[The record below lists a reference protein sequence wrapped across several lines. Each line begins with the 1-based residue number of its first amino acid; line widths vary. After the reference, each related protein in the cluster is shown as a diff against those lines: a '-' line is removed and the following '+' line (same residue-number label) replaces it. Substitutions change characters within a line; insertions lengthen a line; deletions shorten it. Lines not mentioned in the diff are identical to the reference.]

1 MGQSK
6 LLCCSVV
13 DAFRTANGTTA
24 QRRGRGSEPIGTP
37 RTMALET
44 AFTSVARHDLVA
56 SAKAPGHS
64 ASASQKPLAGFGSSS
79 SNLQTVAALAT
90 GVAAFAGGRERRV
103 PAFRRSTVAR
113 RAFFDFASQ
122 PSKKTVIITGA
133 SSGLG
138 LATAKELVMSGEW
151 RVIMACR
158 DYVKA
163 ERVAKENDFPEDSY
177 IVQHLD
183 LAANNSVRQFVRTF
197 RTLNIPLDALV
208 CNAAIYF
215 PNAHK
220 EGAFLPGL
228 FPGGGPRWSADGH
241 ELSFAANYLGHF
253 LLCNLLLEDLQKSTM
268 KPARCIILGTVTA
281 SINDKEVGG
290 MIPPVA
296 DLGGLEGLESG
307 MKKPVTMIDGGR
319 FNGAKAYKDSKV
331 CDVMLMREL
340 HKRFH
345 EKTGVCFASLYPGCI
360 AETNLFREHYP
371 VFRFLFPILQ
381 KEVTNAYVSEAEA
394 GKRLAK
400 CVADPAYAQSGVYFS
415 WGGESG
421 TGGAGGTDAVENV
434 GASNDKFLQYG
445 SFRTLKENEIGGQ
458 AADEE
463 RCRRLWSFSEKLVGD
478 GFDLYY
484 EEHGSPN
491 GIPVVFL
498 HGGPGAG
505 CSRRM
510 AQLFDPEKYRV
521 ILFDQRGC
529 GKSSRKDSANAE
541 DQLEGNTTWH
551 LVEDLEVLRAHL
563 KIDRW
568 VVCGGSWGTCLA
580 LAYASKHPACV
591 LGMVLRAVFLFRNE
605 ELEYFCG
612 PKGGARSLSRGA
624 WDSFAGWL
632 PWAEQRSA
640 RAIAAAFR
648 RAALGEDAS
657 VSPTDALSKWRA
669 WENHLFAQRAKSL
682 KLQPSKLSSD
692 LPEAKVP
699 AKPWP
704 KPGKFNV
711 QALLTLHYVAERGF
725 FPEGSEL
732 LDSAAA
738 FAFPLKLVHGQND
751 CICPAVNAEDLARA
765 VGPSAELLLT
775 DGGHSQWDAGN
786 IDAFVRATDQ
796 VAATRRRY
804 LYHLSL
810 GLRLWHVFI
819 WLLCETCCQV
829 QTSEMTRSRAVEAT
843 EGQTE
848 GRELKSRKRR
858 RQAARQSQEEET
870 EVFVNAPRLKT
881 NPDGACELRRPAKRR
896 RIRSQLVL
904 PDGWD
909 VYKKQIFR
917 VRPAPEV

>member
-1 MGQSK
+1 MGHSQ
-6 LLCCSVV
+6 LLCRSVV
-13 DAFRTANGTTA
+13 DDSWTANGTYA

-44 AFTSVARHDLVA
+44 AFTSVHVARHDLVA

-64 ASASQKPLAGFGSSS
+64 ASASQKPLASLGSSS
-79 SNLQTVAALAT
+79 SNLQTAAALAA
-90 GVAAFAGGRERRV
+90 GVAAFAGGRQRRA
-103 PAFRRSTVAR
+103 PAFRRSTVGR

-138 LATAKELVMSGEW
+138 LATAKELVKSGEW

-241 ELSFAANYLGHF
+241 ELSFASNYLGHF

-296 DLGGLEGLESG
+296 DLGGLEGLEAG
-307 MKKPVTMIDGGR
+307 MKQPVTMIDGGR

-345 EKTGVCFASLYPGCI
+345 DKTGVCFASLYPGCI

-381 KEVTNAYVSEAEA
+381 KEVTNAYVSEEEA
-394 GKRLAK
+394 GRRLAK

-463 RCRRLWSFSEKLVGD
+463 RCRTLMTCWAVQSTVGLLAPGSDLLEVGNTAASRTVAQEMKVFAVVPVSD

-484 EEHGSPN
+484 EEHGSPD

-612 PKGGARSLSRGA
+612 PKGGARSLARGA

-632 PWAEQRSA
+632 PWAETRSA

-669 WENHLFAQRAKSL
+669 WENHLFAQRAKNL

-732 LDSAAA
+732 LDSAAT

-796 VAATRRRY
+796 VVVPTHRIVNFLIIRFAPMARV
-804 LYHLSL
+804 HL
-810 GLRLWHVFI
+810 
-819 WLLCETCCQV
+819 
-829 QTSEMTRSRAVEAT
+829 
-843 EGQTE
+843 
-848 GRELKSRKRR
+848 
-858 RQAARQSQEEET
+858 
-870 EVFVNAPRLKT
+870 AP
-881 NPDGACELRRPAKRR
+881 
-896 RIRSQLVL
+896 V
-904 PDGWD
+904 
-909 VYKKQIFR
+909 
-917 VRPAPEV
+917 

>member
-1 MGQSK
+1 MKAFAVVPVSRPAASRTGSPGVRWIEPSRCDVPRLRWPFLPALSSLTACTALAVSK
-6 LLCCSVV
+6 GALSRSGRRPQAQAKPRRRVALVEASRGKTS
-13 DAFRTANGTTA
+13 RTGA
-24 QRRGRGSEPIGTP
+24 RRG
-37 RTMALET
+37 L
-44 AFTSVARHDLVA
+44 
-56 SAKAPGHS
+56 HS
-64 ASASQKPLAGFGSSS
+64 AGPVLS
-79 SNLQTVAALAT
+79 T
-90 GVAAFAGGRERRV
+90 G
-103 PAFRRSTVAR
+103 
-113 RAFFDFASQ
+113 
-122 PSKKTVIITGA
+122 
-133 SSGLG
+133 
-138 LATAKELVMSGEW
+138 
-151 RVIMACR
+151 
-158 DYVKA
+158 
-163 ERVAKENDFPEDSY
+163 
-177 IVQHLD
+177 
-183 LAANNSVRQFVRTF
+183 
-197 RTLNIPLDALV
+197 TLP
-208 CNAAIYF
+208 
-215 PNAHK
+215 
-220 EGAFLPGL
+220 
-228 FPGGGPRWSADGH
+228 
-241 ELSFAANYLGHF
+241 
-253 LLCNLLLEDLQKSTM
+253 
-268 KPARCIILGTVTA
+268 
-281 SINDKEVGG
+281 
-290 MIPPVA
+290 
-296 DLGGLEGLESG
+296 
-307 MKKPVTMIDGGR
+307 
-319 FNGAKAYKDSKV
+319 
-331 CDVMLMREL
+331 
-340 HKRFH
+340 
-345 EKTGVCFASLYPGCI
+345 
-360 AETNLFREHYP
+360 
-371 VFRFLFPILQ
+371 
-381 KEVTNAYVSEAEA
+381 
-394 GKRLAK
+394 
-400 CVADPAYAQSGVYFS
+400 
-415 WGGESG
+415 
-421 TGGAGGTDAVENV
+421 
-434 GASNDKFLQYG
+434 
-445 SFRTLKENEIGGQ
+445 
-458 AADEE
+458 
-463 RCRRLWSFSEKLVGD
+463 VGD

-484 EEHGSPN
+484 EEHGSPD

-612 PKGGARSLSRGA
+612 PKGGARSLARGA

-632 PWAEQRSA
+632 PWAETRSA

-669 WENHLFAQRAKSL
+669 WENHLFAQRAKNL

-775 DGGHSQWDAGN
+775 DGGHSQWDVGN

-796 VAATRRRY
+796 VAAE
-804 LYHLSL
+804 
-810 GLRLWHVFI
+810 
-819 WLLCETCCQV
+819 C
-829 QTSEMTRSRAVEAT
+829 
-843 EGQTE
+843 
-848 GRELKSRKRR
+848 
-858 RQAARQSQEEET
+858 
-870 EVFVNAPRLKT
+870 
-881 NPDGACELRRPAKRR
+881 
-896 RIRSQLVL
+896 LVSS
-904 PDGWD
+904 
-909 VYKKQIFR
+909 
-917 VRPAPEV
+917 